1 VRRFARLFASLEE
14 TTKTN
19 AKVAAMVDY
28 FEHADAADAAWAVW
42 FLSGNRPKRLIPV
55 RRLASWAMELAD
67 VAPWMF
73 EECYAAVGDLAE
85 TIALLL
91 PAAESSTDMPLH
103 RWIQERLLALSGAN
117 EAAQRALV
125 TRAWRE
131 LDGIERLVHNKL
143 ITGELRVGVSQSLVV
158 RALAQAT
165 GTPDRIVAHRLT
177 GTWTPTGEAFERLRA
192 ADRADADVSQP
203 YPFFLAH
210 ALEGEPE
217 SLGDVAAW
225 QVEWK
230 WDGIRAQVIRRG
242 GRVFIWSRGEEL
254 VTARF
259 PELADVAVALPNGT
273 VIDGELL
280 AWQDGRP
287 LPFSRLQRRIG
298 RQQLTPKILSEVPV
312 AVVAYDLLELEGA
325 DVREQPLTW
334 RRAHLETI
342 VSQSP
347 TPSSATPQ
355 PTPPDLFTPEPNAS
369 GPNDPRLVV
378 SPVVVVETW
387 DALREVYA
395 SARAAGAEG
404 LMLKRRDSTY
414 GVGRRRGAWWKW
426 KVAPYSVDAVMIY
439 AEAGHGRRASLHT
452 DYTFAVWDDGELV
465 PFAKAYSG
473 LTDEEIRKLDAW
485 IRRHTLEKFGPVR
498 AVKPEQVFELGFE
511 GIQPST
517 RHKSGVAV
525 RFPRM
530 LRWRTDKR
538 ASEADTLATLRA
550 LIG

>member
-1 VRRFARLFASLEE
+1 VRRFARLFAALDE

-28 FEHADAADAAWAVW
+28 FAVADAADAAWAVW

-67 VAPWMF
+67 VAPWLF
-73 EECYAAVGDLAE
+73 DECYAAVGDLAE

-91 PAAESSTDMPLH
+91 PAAETSVDAPLH
-103 RWIQERLLALSGAN
+103 RWIEERLLPLAGAS
-117 EAAQRALV
+117 EAAQRAVV

-131 LDGIERLVHNKL
+131 LDGMERFVLNKL

-165 GTPDRIVAHRLT
+165 GLPETIVAHRLT
-177 GTWTPTGEAFERLRA
+177 GTWTPSREAFERLGA
-192 ADRADADVSQP
+192 ADREDADVSQP

-210 ALEGEPE
+210 ALDGEPE
-217 SLGDVAAW
+217 SLGDISAW

-230 WDGIRAQVIRRG
+230 WDGIRAQVVRRDA
-242 GRVFIWSRGEEL
+242 RVFIWSRGEEL
-254 VTARF
+254 VTTRF
-259 PELADVAVALPNGT
+259 PELADVAAALPNGT
-273 VIDGELL
+273 VIDGEVL

-287 LPFSRLQRRIG
+287 LPFARLQRRIG

-312 AVVAYDLLELEGA
+312 ALVAYDLLELEGQ
-325 DVREQPLTW
+325 DVREQPLSW
-334 RRAHLETI
+334 RRGHLETLLAQI
-342 VSQSP
+342 P
-347 TPSSATPQ
+347 TLSSTPTAPEAQ
-355 PTPPDLFTPEPNAS
+355 DLFVTMPHEAGS
-369 GPNDPRLVV
+369 REPRLIV
-378 SPVVVVETW
+378 SPVVAVATW
-387 DALREVYA
+387 DALRVA
-395 SARAAGAEG
+395 HANARESGAEG

-439 AEAGHGRRASLHT
+439 AQAGHGRRASLHT
-452 DYTFAVWDDGELV
+452 DYTFGVWDGAELV

-485 IRRHTLEKFGPVR
+485 IRRNTLEKFGPVR

-511 GIQPST
+511 GIQAST

-538 ASEADTLATLRA
+538 ASEADTLATLRS
-550 LIG
+550 LIE